1 MTQPQYDDDGNVI
14 DSSTQNQGG
23 SGLRKQLE
31 DALAQLKTAQSEL
44 TTYRAQQRVSSV
56 AEILKAKGVHEAAA
70 QDYTGEDVSE
80 GAVDKWLAARPYLTA
95 GVVQQEQEQAPDPNA
110 DAARRVSEAAH
121 GHPQA
126 EALSEAAKVLGDP
139 EELMRL
145 IQTASDDDLVKLG
158 VLKPADNRHIK
169 GGYIAPSPMQR

>member
-1 MTQPQYDDDGNVI
+1 MTLPNDYDDAGNDGG
-14 DSSTQNQGG
+14 STQNQGG

-31 DALAQLKTAQSEL
+31 DALAQLKTANSEL
-44 TTYRAQQRVSSV
+44 TTFRAQQRVGSV

-70 QDYTGEDVSE
+70 QDFTGEDVSE

-95 GVVQQEQEQAPDPNA
+95 GVVQQEQEPANDPNA

-121 GHPQA
+121 GHPQT

-145 IQTASDDDLVKLG
+145 IQTGCDDDLVKLG
-158 VLKPADNRHIK
+158 ILKPADNRHIK